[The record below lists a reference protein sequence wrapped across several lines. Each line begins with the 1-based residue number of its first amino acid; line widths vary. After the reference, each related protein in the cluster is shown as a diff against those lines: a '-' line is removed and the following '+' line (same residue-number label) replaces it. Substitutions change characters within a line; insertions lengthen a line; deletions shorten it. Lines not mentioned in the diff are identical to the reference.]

1 MDENDMFGDPARVH
15 NADESG
21 LQLNNRKQK
30 IVIMKGKKNVMSVTA
45 RESGEIVTVV
55 ACVRATGV
63 FMPPY
68 VIFKCKN
75 LRQEFRDGM
84 PPGTAVSMSK
94 SGYVTVEIFHD
105 FIKHFVSHKPQGNKP
120 SILLHDG
127 HSGHES
133 DPDTLQYAL
142 DNNVIMIS
150 IPPHTSHYIQ
160 PLDRSFFRSLK
171 VHYYSACNNWIKQ
184 NPARGIKKLQFG
196 MFLSQACGEG
206 LIC

>member
-15 NADESG
+15 ADESG
-21 LQLNNRKQK
+21 LQLNNRPQK
-30 IVIMKGKKNVMSVTA
+30 TVSMKRKKNVISVTTNE
-45 RESGEIVTVV
+45 RGETVTVV
-55 ACVRATGV
+55 ACVSVTGV

-84 PPGTAVSMSK
+84 PPGTAISMNK
-94 SGYVTVEIFHD
+94 SSYITVEIFHD

-120 SILLHDG
+120 NILLHDG
-127 HSGHES
+127 HSTHVS

-150 IPPHTSHYIQ
+150 IPPHTSHYNQ

-184 NPARGIKKLQFG
+184 NPVRGITKVQFG
-196 MFLSQACGEG
+196 MFLSHAWEKA
-206 LIC
+206 